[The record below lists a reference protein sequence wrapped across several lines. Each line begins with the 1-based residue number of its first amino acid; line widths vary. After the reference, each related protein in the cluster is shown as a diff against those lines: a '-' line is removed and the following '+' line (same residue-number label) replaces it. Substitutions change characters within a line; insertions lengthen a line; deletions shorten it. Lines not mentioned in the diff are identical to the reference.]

1 MGPQRAGNC
10 SQFRNISPMGGPGPR
25 PRAGD
30 GRGGGSAGMGRKG
43 VKRRQNSGEGGENET
58 KKCTQ

>member
-1 MGPQRAGNC
+1 MGSQRAGNC
-10 SQFRNISPMGGPGPR
+10 SQFRNISPMGIPGRGPR
-25 PRAGD
+25 PGMP
-30 GRGGGSAGMGRKG
+30 GRGDAGMGRKG